1 MVPAIRSGMTRHL
14 VRSVQLS
21 TQTRPIRPH
30 GPGLAVRQLIGS
42 GFGDQTDMGL
52 YNDTARAR
60 PTGIATARLSV
71 AIAAFGAVFS
81 QVNPALAVS
90 GATEVKANYKL
101 VFNGLNVGGYNFTSS
116 FDRSSYSASSNAS
129 LSALFGAFKWKGD
142 IAANGRLNKDR
153 PAPNSYQLS
162 FKGNKKKGLI
172 RLGFAGG
179 GIKSVEVQPQKRPK
193 PDQVPVNQADLKNV
207 YDPMSAIMAIS
218 QAPRKAPCSQTI
230 PVFDGKI
237 RFNLAFSYKGQE
249 RAGKDGEAL
258 TVCRVK
264 YIPLAGHQ
272 PKDFENPWVDY
283 DKLEIAVRYVPSAEI
298 FVPYRVTI
306 PTTLGAA
313 EMRIGSVRI
322 SQPDQ
327 PEIALGP

>member
-1 MVPAIRSGMTRHL
+1 MGLFKVIP
-14 VRSVQLS
+14 
-21 TQTRPIRPH
+21 QTRP
-30 GPGLAVRQLIGS
+30 
-42 GFGDQTDMGL
+42 
-52 YNDTARAR
+52 
-60 PTGIATARLSV
+60 TGATAARISV
-71 AIAAFGAVFS
+71 AMVAIGAVIS
-81 QVNPALAVS
+81 QANPAFAVS

-116 FDRSSYSASSNAS
+116 FDRSSYSATSNAS

-142 IAANGRLNKDR
+142 IAANGRINKDR
-153 PAPNSYQLS
+153 PAPKSYQLS

-172 RLGFAGG
+172 RLGFGG
-179 GIKSVEVQPQKRPK
+179 GRIESVEVKPQKRPK
-193 PDQVPVNQADLKNV
+193 PDQVPVNEADLQNV
-207 YDPMSAIMAIS
+207 YDPMSAIVAIS

-237 RFNLAFSYKGQE
+237 RFNLAFSYKGKE
-249 RAGKDGEAL
+249 KAGKDGEAL

-283 DKLEIAVRYVPSAEI
+283 NKLEIAVRYVPSADI